1 MGLCKKKK
9 CSPKEAIERGY
20 GDTWIWTALDSTSR
34 LLICYLIGE
43 RTLDDGRTFLRD
55 LKKRLVENPV
65 FTSDE
70 LPHYEHVLLEMYHTI
85 VEPEP
90 TGWPGRPQKPF
101 KKIHP
106 DIDYATVHKTRV
118 NGRIV
123 KVDTKVVFGKRK
135 RIIQRLATTP
145 SNTIN
150 TAFVERSNTDWRL
163 WDAHLCRKSLT
174 FAKSLR
180 WLAAKF
186 AIAVSVYNFV
196 RPHES
201 LSRDQFTRKFI
212 PKTPAMAAGITNRPW
227 SFSELLSL
235 PMLCQ
240 P

>member
-1 MGLCKKKK
+1 MGICKKKK
-9 CSPKEAIERGY
+9 CSPEEVVEREFGEM
-20 GDTWIWTALDSTSR
+20 WIWTALDSTSR

-43 RTLDDGRTFLRD
+43 RTLEEGRMLLRD
-55 LKKRLVENPV
+55 LTNRLMEKPV

-70 LPHYEHVLLEMYHTI
+70 LPHYEDALLEIYHTV
-85 VEPEP
+85 VEPKP
-90 TGWPGRPQKPF
+90 TGWPGRPQKPY
-101 KKIHP
+101 KQIHP

-135 RIIQRLATTP
+135 RFMQRLADTP

-150 TAFVERSNTDWRL
+150 TSFIERSNTDWRL

-174 FAKSLR
+174 FAKSQR

-196 RPHES
+196 RPHET
-201 LSRDQFTRKFI
+201 LSRDQATRKFV
-212 PKTPAMAAGITNRPW
+212 PRTPAMAAGITDRPW
-227 SFSELLSL
+227 NLNNLLNL
-235 PMLCQ
+235 PILCQ
-240 P
+240 S

>member
-1 MGLCKKKK
+1 MVVCKKKK
-9 CSPKEAIERGY
+9 CSPEEVEDEFGE
-20 GDTWIWTALDSTSR
+20 TWIWTALDSKSR

-43 RTLDDGRTFLRD
+43 RTLGDGKTLMRD
-55 LKKRLVENPV
+55 LKRRLVAKPV

-70 LPHYEHVLLEMYHTI
+70 LPHYEDALLEMYHTV

-90 TGWPGRPQKPF
+90 TGWPGRPQKPY
-101 KKIHP
+101 KQIHS
-106 DIDYATVHKTRV
+106 DIDYATVHKTRI

-123 KVDTKVVFGKRK
+123 KVDTKVVFGKKK
-135 RIIQRLATTP
+135 RIIQRLEDTP

-150 TAFVERSNTDWRL
+150 TSFVERSNTDWRL

-186 AIAVSVYNFV
+186 AIVVSVYNFV

-201 LSRDQFTRKFI
+201 LSRDRFTRKFA
-212 PKTPAMAAGITNRPW
+212 PRTPAMAAGVTDRVW
-227 SFSELLSL
+227 RLHDLLSL

-240 P
+240 S

>member
-1 MGLCKKKK
+1 VGK
-9 CSPKEAIERGY
+9 
-20 GDTWIWTALDSTSR
+20 
-34 LLICYLIGE
+34 
-43 RTLDDGRTFLRD
+43 
-55 LKKRLVENPV
+55 PV

-70 LPHYEHVLLEMYHTI
+70 LPHYEDALLEMYHTI

-101 KKIHP
+101 KQVQS
-106 DIDYATVHKTRV
+106 DVDYATVHKTRV

-123 KVDTKVVFGKRK
+123 KVDKKVIFGKMK
-135 RIIQRLATTP
+135 RIIQRLAETP
-145 SNTIN
+145 SKTIN
-150 TAFVERSNTDWRL
+150 TSFVERSNTNWRL

-186 AIAVSVYNFV
+186 ALVVAVYNFV

-201 LSRDQFTRKFI
+201 LSRDKITRKFI
-212 PKTPAMAAGITNRPW
+212 PMTPAMAAGITDRLWHIND
-227 SFSELLSL
+227 LLEL

-240 P
+240 S